1 MSDDLEALMRRAIKS
16 GLLRFSLHEN
26 WIAERKTDG
35 WAASY
40 MHVESNMIFYVS
52 DKDPIEAFKKAIK
65 TGEAEVKRLRESR
78 RSQAPMEA
86 AVKKI
91 QRSNKADIDEL
102 DEERERQKRKRRRER
117 DELI

>member
-1 MSDDLEALMRRAIKS
+1 MSDELETMMRRAIKS

-26 WIAERKTDG
+26 WINQKRAGG

-40 MHVESNMIFYVS
+40 MHVESNMIFYV
-52 DKDPIEAFKKAIK
+52 DDNDPIEAFKKAIK
-65 TGEAEVKRLRESR
+65 TGEAEVKRLREAR
-78 RSQAPMEA
+78 RAQAPMNE

-91 QRSNKADIDEL
+91 HRANKASI
-102 DEERERQKRKRRRER
+102 EEAEEDRERQRRKRQRDR